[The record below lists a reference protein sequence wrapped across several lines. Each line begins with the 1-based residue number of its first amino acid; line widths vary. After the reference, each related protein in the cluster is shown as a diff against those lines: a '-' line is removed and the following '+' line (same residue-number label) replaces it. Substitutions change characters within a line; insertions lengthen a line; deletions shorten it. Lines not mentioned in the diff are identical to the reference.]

1 MPGPRRPHEAIPLP
15 FPRRRRDPPQALANA
30 HEYAN
35 MVGHTVV
42 AWCWLREAAAA
53 LEALDAAPGDDASFY
68 RGKVATAQYFFKH
81 ELPKTSAQAALV
93 QSFDTATLDMSP
105 AYF

>member
-1 MPGPRRPHEAIPLP
+1 
-15 FPRRRRDPPQALANA
+15 
-30 HEYAN
+30 

-53 LEALDAAPGDDASFY
+53 RAALDGASGDDDAFY
-68 RGKVATAQYFFKH
+68 RGKLSAARFFYKH
-81 ELPKTSAQAALV
+81 ELPKTETQAKLI
-93 QSFDTATLDMSP
+93 QCFDTSTLEMNA